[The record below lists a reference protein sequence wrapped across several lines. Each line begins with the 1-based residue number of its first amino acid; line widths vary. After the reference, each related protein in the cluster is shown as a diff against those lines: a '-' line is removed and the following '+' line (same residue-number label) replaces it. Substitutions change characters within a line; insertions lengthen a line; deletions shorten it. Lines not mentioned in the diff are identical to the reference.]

1 LNPSFGCA
9 SFKIVFEEDCHMPG
23 RAALTGID
31 AAKADIASVRMNE
44 TPAGVGGT
52 GEYSA
57 IGGAGRKG
65 ADGDGSLS
73 EPMYTRIDAEHSS
86 EGMATKGEQ
95 GVGYGVGKTFGG
107 ASRRAED

>member
-1 LNPSFGCA
+1 
-9 SFKIVFEEDCHMPG
+9 MPG

-31 AAKADIASVRMNE
+31 AAKADIRSIQMDE
-44 TPAGVGGT
+44 TPAGAGDMV

-65 ADGDGSLS
+65 ADAHGSLS
-73 EPMYTRIDAEHSS
+73 EPMYTRIDAEYSS